1 MLFSAQEPQSSA
13 GGKRPPSKRS
23 DPRIRNE
30 KDARLH
36 LSTRIVRLFAR
47 ILAALT
53 AGGFACAAF
62 AAQPEA
68 DASQRRPDLARA
80 ERDVTVWGKDR
91 PSFLLRSEA
100 PDRLTSCDFH
110 EGLAWKKGL
119 RAIETDLVYACREI
133 VARRASGMPLPEEML
148 ALEAAM
154 IEHRRLL
161 RSYTLGRDPSGWVE
175 RRGLLRS
182 VPDKLSDAAL
192 EATSLEAIVE
202 ILR

>member
-1 MLFSAQEPQSSA
+1 MHVSS
-13 GGKRPPSKRS
+13 
-23 DPRIRNE
+23 
-30 KDARLH
+30 
-36 LSTRIVRLFAR
+36 RIVRLSAR
-47 ILAALT
+47 LVAALAASLV
-53 AGGFACAAF
+53 AFGAF
-62 AAQPEA
+62 AAQPET

-91 PSFLLRSEA
+91 PNFLLRSEA
-100 PDRLTSCDFH
+100 PDRLTNCDFH

-133 VARRASGMPLPEEML
+133 VSRRVAGISLPDDML

-182 VPDKLSDAAL
+182 VPDKLSAAAL
-192 EATSLEAIVE
+192 EATSLPAIIEV
-202 ILR
+202 LR